1 MSTKFQK
8 VLHNFVFFFS
18 FLGILLGNIAESYA
32 QLTTGQ
38 LLASADSLFEARQY
52 TESFRFYDQLYRED
66 QVVSPGVL
74 MKMAFI
80 QESLGDY
87 SETLYY
93 LNEYFLL
100 TSDESAVQKMQ
111 QLSEEHRL
119 RGYEYTDFDLF
130 YTYFREYRYV
140 VIYGLLALAMAGLF
154 YWVLTDNRLK
164 ATQPRAN
171 RPYGWGAAYLLLLGL
186 LFFVTNYSLAPQQA
200 IIMADHTYIMNAPSS
215 GAEVVYISEKGHRVD
230 VDGEQ
235 DVWTQIEWDGQP
247 AFVRQQNLR
256 EILP

>member
-1 MSTKFQK
+1 MKFQR
-8 VLHNFVFFFS
+8 VLHNFVFFFLS
-18 FLGILLGNIAESYA
+18 MAIYLIDATESYG

-38 LLASADSLFEARQY
+38 LLSSADSLFEAQQY
-52 TESFRFYDQLYRED
+52 TESFKFYEQLYRED
-66 QVVSPGVL
+66 QVVSPAVL

-111 QLSEEHRL
+111 QISEEYGL

-130 YTYFREYRYV
+130 YNYFREYRYM
-140 VIYGLLALAMAGLF
+140 VIYALIALVMMGLIYRAIRGRQK
-154 YWVLTDNRLK
+154 VSRSRTDK
-164 ATQPRAN
+164 
-171 RPYGWGAAYLLLLGL
+171 PYGWGVAYLFVLAL
-186 LFFVTNYSLAPQQA
+186 LFVLTNYSLEPQQA

-215 GAEVVYISEKGHRVD
+215 GAEVVYISEKGHRVN
-230 VDGEQ
+230 VGGEE

>member
-1 MSTKFQK
+1 MSLKFQK
-8 VLHNFVFFFS
+8 VLRNFII
-18 FLGILLGNIAESYA
+18 FLVIQVANPLAGYP

-38 LLASADSLFEARQY
+38 LLSSADSLFEARQY
-52 TESFRFYDQLYRED
+52 TESFKLYDQLFRED
-66 QVVSPGVL
+66 EVVSPAVL

-87 SETLYY
+87 PETLYY

-111 QLSEEHRL
+111 QLSETHNL

-130 YTYFREYRYV
+130 FNYFREYRYML
-140 VIYGLLALAMAGLF
+140 IYGLTALAMIGLL
-154 YWVLTDNRLK
+154 YRVIRRR
-164 ATQPRAN
+164 QPSSPAPG
-171 RPYGWGAAYLLLLGL
+171 RPYGWGLAYLLLLGL
-186 LFFVTNYSLAPQQA
+186 LFVLTNYSLEPQQA

-230 VDGEQ
+230 VGGGE
-235 DVWTQIEWDGQP
+235 DVWTQITWDGQP

-256 EILP
+256 QILP

>member
-1 MSTKFQK
+1 MSMKFQK
-8 VLHNFVFFFS
+8 VLHNFIRFFWFVLIFS
-18 FLGILLGNIAESYA
+18 GITAKSYA

-38 LLASADSLFEARQY
+38 LLASADSLFEVRQY
-52 TESFRFYDQLYRED
+52 TESFKLYDQLFRED
-66 QVVSPGVL
+66 QVVSPAVL

-100 TSDESAVQKMQ
+100 TSDENAVQKMQ
-111 QLSEEHRL
+111 QLSEEHNL

-130 YTYFREYRYV
+130 FNYFRECRYL
-140 VIYGLLALAMAGLF
+140 VIYGLVALVMIGLLVR
-154 YWVLTDNRLK
+154 VLSNRRNPTLSR
-164 ATQPRAN
+164 TGRS
-171 RPYGWGAAYLLLLGL
+171 YGWGVGYLLWLGL
-186 LFFVTNYSLAPQQA
+186 LFFVTNYSLEPQRA
-200 IIMADHTYIMNAPSS
+200 IIMTDHTYIMNAPSS

-230 VDGEQ
+230 VHGEE
-235 DVWTQIEWDGQP
+235 DVWTQIVWDGQP

>member
-1 MSTKFQK
+1 MKFQK
-8 VLHNFVFFFS
+8 VFHNFVYFFLS
-18 FLGILLGNIAESYA
+18 VVISLGTLEKGYA

-52 TESFRFYDQLYRED
+52 TESFKLYDQLFRED
-66 QVVSPGVL
+66 QVVSPAVL

-111 QLSEEHRL
+111 QLSEEHNL

-130 YTYFREYRYV
+130 FNYFREYRYM
-140 VIYGLLALAMAGLF
+140 VIYGLAALVMIGLLYRAF
-154 YWVLTDNRLK
+154 ANKKRTSSS
-164 ATQPRAN
+164 PRS
-171 RPYGWGAAYLLLLGL
+171 RPYGWGVAYLLLLGL
-186 LFFVTNYSLAPQQA
+186 LFFVTNYSLEPQRA
-200 IIMADHTYIMNAPSS
+200 IIMADHTYIMDAPSS
-215 GAEVVYISEKGHRVD
+215 GAEVVYISEKGHRVT
-230 VDGEQ
+230 VNGEE
-235 DVWTQIEWDGQP
+235 DVWTRIVWDGQP
-247 AFVRQQNLR
+247 AFVRQQNIR
-256 EILP
+256 EVLP

>member
-1 MSTKFQK
+1 MSMKIQK
-8 VLHNFVFFFS
+8 VVHNFVFFFLS
-18 FLGILLGNIAESYA
+18 LVICVGNTVESYA

-38 LLASADSLFEARQY
+38 LLSSADSLFEARQY
-52 TESFRFYDQLYRED
+52 TESFKFYDQLYRED
-66 QVVSPGVL
+66 QVVSPSVL

-100 TSDESAVQKMQ
+100 TSDESAVRKMQ
-111 QLSEEHRL
+111 QLSEEHAL

-130 YTYFREYRYV
+130 FNYFREYRYW
-140 VIYGLLALAMAGLF
+140 VIYGLIALAMVGLL
-154 YWVLTDNRLK
+154 YRVIADRRR
-164 ATQPRAN
+164 AAQPQGERS
-171 RPYGWGAAYLLLLGL
+171 YGWGAAYLFLLGG
-186 LFFVTNYSLAPQQA
+186 LFLVTNYSLEPPQA

-215 GAEVVYISEKGHRVD
+215 GAEVVYISEKGHRVA
-230 VDGEQ
+230 VGGEE

-247 AFVRQQNLR
+247 AFVRQQNIR